1 MSVPAEPVPEWCWR
15 SSNFQH
21 LLISWTCHFLW
32 QTRRSLLGLGRHVH
46 IGGVGWQVSH
56 NLLLSDLGPSTH
68 EEPTLEQPPVP
79 LGSVLALCLHWLGQV
94 MAQITGQWT
103 SVLDLCCWNIP
114 SNTQSFSCINQCN
127 DECVLSGEPLLC
139 ALPDLKKFPNVV
151 SPYQLQ
157 RNPSKQR
164 LDQDLSV
171 LGSYFLKFSFFSRKK
186 KPQNL
191 PRFGRFD
198 VMDSSYVLTEAF

>member
-1 MSVPAEPVPEWCWR
+1 MDQLWNSQGLKIANYYLINSSCYPTPLCFGRSVNSMKAHHIMSVPAEPVPEWCWR

-79 LGSVLALCLHWLGQV
+79 LGSVLVLCLHWLGQV
-94 MAQITGQWT
+94 IAQITGQWT

-114 SNTQSFSCINQCN
+114 QQHP
-127 DECVLSGEPLLC
+127 EL
-139 ALPDLKKFPNVV
+139 
-151 SPYQLQ
+151 QLY
-157 RNPSKQR
+157 K
-164 LDQDLSV
+164 SV
-171 LGSYFLKFSFFSRKK
+171 
-186 KPQNL
+186 
-191 PRFGRFD
+191 
-198 VMDSSYVLTEAF
+198 